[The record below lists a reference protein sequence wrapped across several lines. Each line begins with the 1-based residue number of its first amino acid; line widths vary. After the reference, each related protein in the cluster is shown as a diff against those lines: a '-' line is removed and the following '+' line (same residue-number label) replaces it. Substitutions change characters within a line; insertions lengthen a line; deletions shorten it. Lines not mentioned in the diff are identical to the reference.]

1 MPRLSFGPPLPLGV
15 ESETELLD
23 IELTENLSE
32 QEVTL
37 ALYHSLP
44 PGLEV
49 IKVIKLTKKV
59 SSLMSSV
66 NSIVYQIVIEVLV
79 DKEKDEIETWFKYLW
94 ESKELV
100 VVKKTKSGK
109 KPVNIRPFWQDY
121 KLSFKENS
129 IFLFEMK
136 VEFGPRGTLRPDNF
150 ISLFPQD
157 FQVQR
162 IIRKAIYTRAEKCCE
177 KVL

>member
-15 ESETELLD
+15 ESEAELLD
-23 IELTENLSE
+23 IELTEKLSE

-49 IKVIKLTKKV
+49 IQVKKLSEKV
-59 SSLMSSV
+59 SSLMASV
-66 NSIVYQIVIEVLV
+66 NSIVYQFVIEVVV
-79 DKEKDEIETWFKYLW
+79 DKGKDEIETWFKYLW
-94 ESKELV
+94 KSKELV
-100 VVKKTKSGK
+100 VAKKAKSGEK
-109 KPVNIRPFWQDY
+109 LVNIRPFWQDY

-129 IFLFEMK
+129 LFLFEMK

-162 IIRKAIYTRAEKCCE
+162 IIRKAIYSRTEECCE